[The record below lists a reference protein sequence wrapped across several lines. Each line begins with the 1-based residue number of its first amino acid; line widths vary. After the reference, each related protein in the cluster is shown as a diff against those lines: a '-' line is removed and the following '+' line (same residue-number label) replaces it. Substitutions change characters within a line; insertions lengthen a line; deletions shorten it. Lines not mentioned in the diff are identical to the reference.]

1 MKTKAFTKEKKSGKL
16 IKGDAVW
23 VVGSNY
29 SAKLM
34 KKKKSFNPL
43 PIPSMSFKYMQFL

>member
-34 KKKKSFNPL
+34 KKKVF
-43 PIPSMSFKYMQFL
+43 

>member
-1 MKTKAFTKEKKSGKL
+1 MKTKAFTKEKKSGKF
-16 IKGDAVW
+16 IKGDAAR

-34 KKKKSFNPL
+34 KKKKVF
-43 PIPSMSFKYMQFL
+43 